1 MINVITGKINS
12 GKTTKIIDVY
22 DKSQQGDGFVSI
34 KNMIGDKV
42 HSYEI
47 MQLSTREKRL
57 LVLREDFLTDSW
69 CESCKIGPYSFSK
82 DTLDYIEKTMR
93 NFIKNKISPVYLDEI
108 GPLELQNECFHKIFM
123 ELLDNN
129 CELYITIRKDSLADI
144 IRKYN
149 LSSKINIL
157 N

>member
-12 GKTTKIIDVY
+12 GKTTKIINLY
-22 DKSQQGDGFVSI
+22 DELQMGDGFVSI
-34 KNMIGDKV
+34 KNMIGNKV

-47 MQLSTREKRL
+47 MQLSTRQKQL
-57 LVLREDFLTDSW
+57 MVLREDFLTDSW

-82 DTLDYIEKTMR
+82 DTLENIENTIRK
-93 NFIKNKISPVYLDEI
+93 FIKKNITPIFLDEI
-108 GPLELQNECFHKIFM
+108 GPLELHNKCFHTIFR

-129 CELYITIRKDSLADI
+129 CELYITIRKDSLEEI
-144 IRKYN
+144 IKKYDLAN
-149 LSSKINIL
+149 KIKVL

>member
-12 GKTTKIIDVY
+12 GKTTKIIELY
-22 DKSQQGDGFVSI
+22 DRLQNGDGFVSI

-47 MQLSTREKRL
+47 MQLSNREKKPFIL
-57 LVLREDFLTDSW
+57 HENYVTDSW

-82 DTLDYIEKTMR
+82 TTLEYIENTIR
-93 NFIKNKISPVYLDEI
+93 NLINNKISPIFLDEI
-108 GPLELQNECFHKIFM
+108 GPLEIHDQCFHRIFM
-123 ELLDNN
+123 ELLANN
-129 CELYITIRKDSLADI
+129 CELYITIREDSLDDI
-144 IRKYN
+144 IQKYEIPN
-149 LSSKINIL
+149 VINII